1 MGAIRNLGLMYARNL
16 RQFPRIPTVL
26 VFGLAMP
33 VIQLV
38 LFGNLFA
45 FQADTPQFE
54 QEYPD
59 VNYQSYIVP
68 AVLLFTIFVGMANSS
83 AALIVDL
90 RTGYFDKLR
99 TTPARPW
106 QVFTGRMLA
115 EMTRVSLQGALVLL
129 LAIAIPPHANVES
142 GLPGAVLMIALAT
155 VFSACVSGLGVMAL
169 AMKTKSDQATQ
180 SAFPLFFVA
189 MFLSSAF
196 VTTSLVKNEVLSNII
211 KYNPVDYLI
220 RSLRELM
227 IGKCSETV
235 PGPVPDT
242 TVCVGTMVESYPWDN
257 IAVVLGAGA
266 VAAVL
271 FGFLCYRVYKSS
283 VAGK

>member
-16 RQFPRIPTVL
+16 RQFPRIPVVL
-26 VFGLAMP
+26 VFGIVMP

-38 LFGNLFA
+38 LFGSLFSGA
-45 FQADTPQFE
+45 VTNNPTFPGQ
-54 QEYPD
+54 YPG
-59 VNYQSYIVP
+59 VNYQSFIVP
-68 AVLLFTIFVGMANSS
+68 GVLLFTIFVGMANSS

-106 QVFTGRMLA
+106 QIFTGRMMA
-115 EMTRVSLQGALVLL
+115 EMTRVALQGALVLL
-129 LAIAIPPHANVES
+129 IAIGLGASVKS
-142 GLPGAVLMIALAT
+142 GIAGGLLMIAVAVL
-155 VFSACVSGLGVMAL
+155 FSACVSGLGVMAL

-180 SAFPLFFVA
+180 SAFPLFFVL
-189 MFLSSAF
+189 MFLSTAF
-196 VTTSLVKNEVLSNII
+196 TAKELIDKEWLKRII
-211 KYNPVDYLI
+211 EYNPVDFLV

-235 PGPVPDT
+235 PGPAPDT

-257 IAVVLGAGA
+257 IAIVLGAGA

-271 FGFLCYRVYKSS
+271 FGFLCYMVYKSS

>member
-1 MGAIRNLGLMYARNL
+1 MAAVRTLALMYARNI
-16 RQFPRIPTVL
+16 RQFPRIPIVL
-26 VFGLAMP
+26 VFGLVMP

-38 LFGNLFA
+38 LFGNLFS

-54 QEYPD
+54 ADYPG

-99 TTPARPW
+99 TTPAQPW
-106 QVFTGRMLA
+106 QVFTARMFA
-115 EMTRVSLQGALVLL
+115 EMTRVALQGTLVLL

-142 GLPGAVLMIALAT
+142 GPLGALLMILLAT

-196 VTTSLVKNEVLSNII
+196 VAPGLVKNEVLSNII

-220 RSLRELM
+220 QSLRELM
-227 IGKCSETV
+227 IGVKD
-235 PGPVPDT
+235 G
-242 TVCVGTMVESYPWDN
+242 GGMVAHYPWDK
-257 IAVVLGAGA
+257 IGIVLGAGA
-266 VAAVL
+266 VCAAL
-271 FGFLCYRVYKSS
+271 FGFLSYRVYKSS
-283 VAGK
+283 VVGK